1 MQPVDLSD
9 NHPNAALVYFETF
22 RVRELGVPFHRLVL
36 ATEVDGV
43 ALPGAGR
50 RSILDVSGEQ
60 ALKLAPGKHSLRW
73 CNVSM
78 NALGTGGAFCN
89 KGADDVVFAGGQ
101 RYVVT
106 FRMTASTKGY
116 PGAYSVEYRTY
127 STIKNLDT
135 QEVIFPLEGQ
145 GDG

>member
-1 MQPVDLSD
+1 MKVLKLAVACVFPLLGACSDYHYKNYQGDWAPEKMQPVDLSD

-78 NALGTGGAFCN
+78 NALGTARLLQ
-89 KGADDVVFAGGQ
+89 Q
-101 RYVVT
+101 R
-106 FRMTASTKGY
+106 R
-116 PGAYSVEYRTY
+116 R
-127 STIKNLDT
+127 
-135 QEVIFPLEGQ
+135 
-145 GDG
+145 